1 MAWRWCSAFPIAF
14 LTAGVTSTVI
24 QRGEAR
30 TQEADRA
37 QRGRESQM
45 IVDALTQTRHAVIEL
60 DQRLESIESRLT
72 T

>member
-1 MAWRWCSAFPIAF
+1 M
-14 LTAGVTSTVI
+14 TSTVI

-37 QRGRESQM
+37 QRERESQM